1 MKNSLEEYNQLTYD
15 IIECCIEVHKELGPG
30 LLESIYEECL
40 ESVLV
45 ENGLKVQR
53 QVEVPLFFKGKK
65 LNKGFILYMLINDSV
80 ILELKSVETIL
91 PIHEAQLVS
100 YLKLSKSQLGL
111 LVNFNS
117 KYLKDGVR
125 RRINGQLS

>member
-1 MKNSLEEYNQLTYD
+1 MKNSVEEYNQLTYD

-65 LNKGFILYMLINDSV
+65 LSKGFRLDMLINDSV

-117 KYLKDGVR
+117 KYLKDGIR

>member
-1 MKNSLEEYNQLTYD
+1 
-15 IIECCIEVHKELGPG
+15 
-30 LLESIYEECL
+30 
-40 ESVLV
+40 
-45 ENGLKVQR
+45 
-53 QVEVPLFFKGKK
+53 
-65 LNKGFILYMLINDSV
+65 MLINDSV

>member
-1 MKNSLEEYNQLTYD
+1 
-15 IIECCIEVHKELGPG
+15 
-30 LLESIYEECL
+30 
-40 ESVLV
+40 
-45 ENGLKVQR
+45 
-53 QVEVPLFFKGKK
+53 
-65 LNKGFILYMLINDSV
+65 
-80 ILELKSVETIL
+80 
-91 PIHEAQLVS
+91 LVS